1 VSAALVGVARDANHS
16 TGLIAAAGAVVLLS
30 VIVSATE
37 LLDFPGPYDPRLL
50 VTARKRRG

>member
-1 VSAALVGVARDANHS
+1 
-16 TGLIAAAGAVVLLS
+16 VLLS

-37 LLDFPGPYDPRLL
+37 LLDFPSPYDPRLL